1 MPGKMFNLCLV
12 EKLTK
17 YLQVPSGLKQIL
29 Q

>member
-1 MPGKMFNLCLV
+1 MAGKMLYLCLV
-12 EKLTK
+12 QKLTK